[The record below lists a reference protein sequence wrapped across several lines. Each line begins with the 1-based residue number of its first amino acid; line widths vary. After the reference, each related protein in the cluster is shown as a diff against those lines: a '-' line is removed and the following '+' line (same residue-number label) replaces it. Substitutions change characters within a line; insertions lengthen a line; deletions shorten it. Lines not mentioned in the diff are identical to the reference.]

1 MFKTFSS
8 KLPEVDA
15 MRLAILFLCGSCLF
29 AGATL
34 DNTESKL
41 EVRLREVADLQG
53 VRSNQLLGYGL
64 VVGLKGTGDT
74 TQAKFTAQT
83 LSNLLARQG
92 VQISPS
98 NVLVKNVASVMVT
111 ADLPAFSRPGQR
123 IDVTVSSTGDA
134 ASLAGGTL
142 LMSALQGPDTQVYAV
157 AQGPVLVGGFSAQAG
172 GASSVKNHPTAGRI
186 PDGGLVERQV
196 PGVFNDNKVLRY
208 SLEEEDFTT
217 AVRVVRAI
225 NKELGEPAAKAL
237 DSRTVEVGIPAEYQG
252 RLVEM
257 VARLE
262 NLSIE
267 LQNKARVVVN
277 EKTGTVV
284 MGAEVRIGAVSIVQ
298 GGLAIQVT
306 STLQASQPLPF
317 SQGKTV
323 ATEQKDIKV
332 VEDKMKTLT
341 IEPGISVGRLA
352 EMLNA
357 IGVTPRDMIAIL
369 QAIKDAGA
377 LNAEL
382 PSPRRARPPT
392 RKPRSSSKPC

>member
-1 MFKTFSS
+1 
-8 KLPEVDA
+8 
-15 MRLAILFLCGSCLF
+15 MRFAILFLFGWCLF
-29 AGATL
+29 AGPML
-34 DNTESKL
+34 DNKEAKM

-92 VQISPS
+92 VQIAPS
-98 NVLVKNVASVMVT
+98 SVLVKNVASVMVT

-134 ASLAGGTL
+134 GSLAGGTL
-142 LMSALQGPDTQVYAV
+142 LMAALQGPDTQVYAV
-157 AQGPVLVGGFSAQAG
+157 AQGQVLVGGFSAQSG
-172 GASSVKNHPTAGRI
+172 GASFVKNHPTAGRI
-186 PDGGLVERQV
+186 PDGGLVEREV
-196 PGVFNDNKVLRY
+196 PGVFNDRKSLHY

-217 AVRVVRAI
+217 AVRVVHAI
-225 NKELGEPAAKAL
+225 NQELGEPAAKAL

-252 RLVEM
+252 RLVEL

-262 NLSIE
+262 NLPIQ

-284 MGAEVRIGAVSIVQ
+284 MGADVRIGAVSIVQ

-306 STLQASQPLPF
+306 STIEASQPPAF
-317 SQGKTV
+317 SKGKTTT
-323 ATEQKDIKV
+323 TEQKDVKV
-332 VEDKMKTLT
+332 DEEKMKTLT
-341 IEPGISVGRLA
+341 IAPGTSVGRLA
-352 EMLNA
+352 EMLNS
-357 IGVTPRDMIAIL
+357 IGTTPRDMIAIL

-382 PSPRRARPPT
+382 RIL
-392 RKPRSSSKPC
+392 

>member
-1 MFKTFSS
+1 
-8 KLPEVDA
+8 

-29 AGATL
+29 AGVNL
-34 DNTESKL
+34 DNKESSV
-41 EVRLREVADLQG
+41 EVRLREMATLQG

-92 VQISPS
+92 VQIAPS
-98 NVLVKNVASVMVT
+98 SVLVKNVASVMVT

-134 ASLAGGTL
+134 MSLAGGTL

-382 PSPRRARPPT
+382 RIL
-392 RKPRSSSKPC
+392 

>member
-1 MFKTFSS
+1 
-8 KLPEVDA
+8 
-15 MRLAILFLCGSCLF
+15 
-29 AGATL
+29 
-34 DNTESKL
+34 
-41 EVRLREVADLQG
+41 
-53 VRSNQLLGYGL
+53 
-64 VVGLKGTGDT
+64 
-74 TQAKFTAQT
+74 
-83 LSNLLARQG
+83 
-92 VQISPS
+92 
-98 NVLVKNVASVMVT
+98 
-111 ADLPAFSRPGQR
+111 
-123 IDVTVSSTGDA
+123 
-134 ASLAGGTL
+134 
-142 LMSALQGPDTQVYAV
+142 
-157 AQGPVLVGGFSAQAG
+157 
-172 GASSVKNHPTAGRI
+172 
-186 PDGGLVERQV
+186 V

-382 PSPRRARPPT
+382 RIL
-392 RKPRSSSKPC
+392 

>member
-1 MFKTFSS
+1 
-8 KLPEVDA
+8 
-15 MRLAILFLCGSCLF
+15 MRFLILFLSGWCLF
-29 AGATL
+29 AGAVPDPKET
-34 DNTESKL
+34 TL

-92 VQISPS
+92 LQVAPS
-98 NVLVKNVASVMVT
+98 TIQVKNVASVMVT

-157 AQGPVLVGGFSAQAG
+157 AQGQVLVGGFSAQAG
-172 GASSVKNHPTAGRI
+172 GAQAVKNHPTAGRI
-186 PDGGLVERQV
+186 PDGGLVEREV
-196 PGVFNDNKVLRY
+196 PGAFNDRKVLRY
-208 SLEEEDFTT
+208 SLQEEDFTT
-217 AVRVVRAI
+217 AVRVERAI
-225 NKELGEPAAKAL
+225 NHELGEPAAHAL
-237 DSRTVEVGIPAEYQG
+237 DPRTVEVAIPPQFQG
-252 RLVEM
+252 RLVEL
-257 VARLE
+257 VAKLE
-262 NLSIE
+262 NLPIQ

-306 STLQASQPLPF
+306 SNPTVSQPNPF
-317 SQGKTV
+317 SKGKTV
-323 ATEQKDIKV
+323 TTDAKEVKV
-332 VEDKMKTLT
+332 TEDKMKTLT

-352 EMLNA
+352 EMLNS
-357 IGVTPRDMIAIL
+357 IGTTPRDMIAIL

-382 PSPRRARPPT
+382 RIL
-392 RKPRSSSKPC
+392 